1 MPLQTILGAVSDDE
15 VVVVLGE
22 EIVSEL
28 DKGDV
33 MGVVGKD
40 EAAYGY
46 HAVSA
51 ASEFVTIVVSF
62 VVGRR
67 RAG

>member
-1 MPLQTILGAVSDDE
+1 MPLQKILGAVSDDE
-15 VVVVLGE
+15 VVVLKE

-28 DKGDV
+28 DKGDE

-51 ASEFVTIVVSF
+51 ASSELVTIVVSF

>member
-1 MPLQTILGAVSDDE
+1 MILGAVSDDE
-15 VVVVLGE
+15 VVVLKE
-22 EIVSEL
+22 EVESEL
-28 DKGDV
+28 ERGDV
-33 MGVVGKD
+33 MGLVGRD

-51 ASEFVTIVVSF
+51 DSELVIVVVSF
-62 VVGRR
+62 VVGRI

>member
-15 VVVVLGE
+15 VVALREG
-22 EIVSEL
+22 IVN
-28 DKGDV
+28 GDV
-33 MGVVGKD
+33 MGLIGED

-51 ASEFVTIVVSF
+51 DPELAIIVVSF